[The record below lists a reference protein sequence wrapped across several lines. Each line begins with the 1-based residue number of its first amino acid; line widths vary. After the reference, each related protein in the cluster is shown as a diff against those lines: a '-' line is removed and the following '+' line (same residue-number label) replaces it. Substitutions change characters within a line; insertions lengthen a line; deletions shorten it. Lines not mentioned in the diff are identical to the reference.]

1 MVSRATTTTA
11 QSVHN
16 PTTTTTP
23 TLDLH
28 THHPLPLPLYK
39 MAEEPQ
45 PPQIQEGAA
54 TPSAP
59 LPAGGDD
66 RKAAA
71 ALSSLDAKVDDDA
84 APKKEID
91 LKALNDAMKTLEVA
105 SKPAAAGGEK
115 KQGESGAPKK
125 PLVKDDAADVGML
138 VSIL

>member
-1 MVSRATTTTA
+1 MQTRSSPVAMVSRATTTTA

-23 TLDLH
+23 
-28 THHPLPLPLYK
+28 
-39 MAEEPQ
+39 
-45 PPQIQEGAA
+45 